1 MENNI
6 KEHSGSSLDAELG
19 SNSASKNVKFDYS
32 QLDGE
37 TATFLKEKEQQMNS
51 IADRTR
57 FDMGKQLSE
66 AQTKLANNYRG
77 TFEKWYTSLGMNR
90 TTVYFWIGCYKF
102 SNALEDST
110 QMKNFGKAPRRLK
123 QDILKQNASEEAKQ
137 AVLNGNIKTH
147 KEYKALE
154 AKIKQREQEL
164 SAKDAQIADQQAEL
178 EENRKTQVELTNQ
191 LRKASNSQPAP
202 KVITKTVTKEVQ
214 VEPDDYEQLKQ
225 EKKQLEEKFS
235 KAAGELD
242 KVTNRLK
249 DYEDAEHQEH
259 RANHWK
265 NRGRVS
271 VYKLRSNIHNFLI
284 TNEIGSED
292 REAALDSGKE
302 ALESLDKALDDLQ
315 SWIDDKRSI
324 TGGRRT
330 VNTLEGEIIK

>member
-1 MENNI
+1 M
-6 KEHSGSSLDAELG
+6 SD
-19 SNSASKNVKFDYS
+19 
-32 QLDGE
+32 
-37 TATFLKEKEQQMNS
+37 
-51 IADRTR
+51 
-57 FDMGKQLSE
+57 
-66 AQTKLANNYRG
+66 
-77 TFEKWYTSLGMNR
+77 
-90 TTVYFWIGCYKF
+90 
-102 SNALEDST
+102 
-110 QMKNFGKAPRRLK
+110 
-123 QDILKQNASEEAKQ
+123 
-137 AVLNGNIKTH
+137 
-147 KEYKALE
+147 
-154 AKIKQREQEL
+154 
-164 SAKDAQIADQQAEL
+164 KDAQIADQQAEL
-178 EENRKTQVELTNQ
+178 EENRKTQAELNNQ
-191 LRKASNSQPAP
+191 LRKVSNSQSVP

-214 VEPDDYEQLKQ
+214 VEPDDYRQLKR
-225 EKKQLEEKFS
+225 EKKQLEENFS

-302 ALESLDKALDDLQ
+302 ALESLNKALDDLQ

>member
-1 MENNI
+1 MIITNELEPLSNDLDFITFQIKNYENAFGRSAFEIGRRI
-6 KEHSGSSLDAELG
+6 KWVKDHDLAHGQFENWLRSIKVSPGYARKLMTISDRLANRSTSNDLG
-19 SNSASKNVKFDYS
+19 VEAMYLIATLPPEEQNKPQ
-32 QLDGE
+32 QLPSGE
-37 TATFLKEKEQQMNS
+37 TKKP
-51 IADRTR
+51 ADMTVRELR
-57 FDMGKQLSE
+57 E
-66 AQTKLANNYRG
+66 AHR
-77 TFEKWYTSLGMNR
+77 
-90 TTVYFWIGCYKF
+90 I
-102 SNALEDST
+102 
-110 QMKNFGKAPRRLK
+110 
-123 QDILKQNASEEAKQ
+123 
-137 AVLNGNIKTH
+137 
-147 KEYKALE
+147 
-154 AKIKQREQEL
+154 IKQREQEL
-164 SAKDAQIADQQAEL
+164 ADKDAKIADQQAEL
-178 EENRKTQVELTNQ
+178 EDNRKTQVELTNQ

-242 KVTNRLK
+242 RVTNRLK

-302 ALESLDKALDDLQ
+302 ALESLNKALDDLQ

>member
-1 MENNI
+1 MKELDSLSTDLAKITTEI
-6 KEHSGSSLDAELG
+6 KT
-19 SNSASKNVKFDYS
+19 Y
-32 QLDGE
+32 Q
-37 TATFLKEKEQQMNS
+37 S
-51 IADRTR
+51 IGGQAI
-57 FDMGKQLSE
+57 
-66 AQTKLANNYRG
+66 
-77 TFEKWYTSLGMNR
+77 FE
-90 TTVYFWIGCYKF
+90 IG
-102 SNALEDST
+102 
-110 QMKNFGKAPRRLK
+110 RRLK
-123 QDILKQNASEEAKQ
+123 WVKEHDLAHGQYLKWLKSIKMDRTQASRFIKVSATLPNDGTYQHLGARALYEIATMPPEERDKPQ
-137 AVLNGNIKTH
+137 QLSNGKVKKPEDMTVRELRET
-147 KEYKALE
+147 KRKL
-154 AKIKQREQEL
+154 KQREQEL
-164 SAKDAQIADQQAEL
+164 SDKDAQIADQQAEL
-178 EENRKTQVELTNQ
+178 EENRKTQAELNNQ
-191 LRKASNSQPAP
+191 LRKVSNSQSVP

-214 VEPDDYEQLKQ
+214 VEPDDYRQLKR
-225 EKKQLEEKFS
+225 EKKQLEENFS

-265 NRGRVS
+265 NRGRVN

-302 ALESLDKALDDLQ
+302 ALESLNKALDDLQ